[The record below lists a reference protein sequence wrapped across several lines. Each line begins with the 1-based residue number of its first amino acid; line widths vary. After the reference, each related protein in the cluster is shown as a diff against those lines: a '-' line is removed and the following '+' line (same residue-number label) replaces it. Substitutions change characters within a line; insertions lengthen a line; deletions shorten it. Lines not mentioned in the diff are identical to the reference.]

1 MSVEDFVKVERKVKD
16 VLRKLGPEYEG
27 EYLKKILQ
35 TSPSNLVVRS
45 ALLEGAPVI

>member
-27 EYLKKILQ
+27 EYLKKTLQ

>member
-16 VLRKLGPEYEG
+16 VLKKLGPEYEG
-27 EYLKKILQ
+27 EYLKTLQ
-35 TSPSNLVVRS
+35 TSPSDLVVRS